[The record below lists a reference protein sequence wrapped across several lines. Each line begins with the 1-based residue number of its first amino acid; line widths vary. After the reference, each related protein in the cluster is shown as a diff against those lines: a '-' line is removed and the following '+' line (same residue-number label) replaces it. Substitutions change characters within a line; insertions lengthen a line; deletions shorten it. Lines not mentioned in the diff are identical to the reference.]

1 MDNPA
6 AEAGGGPVRRVP
18 SRATSTAATSHA
30 AGQVATLAPQVPGAR
45 PAIPGRRVV
54 VTGMGA
60 ISPLGL
66 DVERTWRAVLAGQS
80 GVSLIT
86 AFDPDSSPVRIA
98 AEVKGFDPVATF
110 GRRRARHLDRVVQ
123 LALVATKE
131 AIDASKLDVSAFAE
145 RTGVVYATGIGGI
158 RTLEDGIRT
167 LIARGP
173 EWVNP
178 YVVPTMIPN
187 MAAGEIAMEWQLL
200 GYNCCT
206 VTACSASAHAI
217 GTAFDAIRLGRAD
230 VMVCGGSEAAVTPVG
245 VAGFAAM
252 KALSTRNDE
261 PERASRPFD
270 AERDG
275 FVMGEGAATLVL
287 EERELALGRGAPV
300 LAELVGYGATADAYH
315 MTQPHPSGDGA
326 ARAMQAAIA
335 EAGISP
341 GDVGYVNA
349 HGTSTPPN
357 DKVETLAL
365 KKVFGRDM
373 PLVSSTKSMTGHTLG
388 AAGALESVLSIL
400 ALRESV
406 APPTTNLEN
415 PDPACDLDYVP
426 NAARAAEIRYA
437 MTNSFGFGGHN
448 AVLIFGRPD

>member
-1 MDNPA
+1 MDN
-6 AEAGGGPVRRVP
+6 
-18 SRATSTAATSHA
+18 
-30 AGQVATLAPQVPGAR
+30 
-45 PAIPGRRVV
+45 RRVV

-66 DVERTWRAVLAGQS
+66 DVEQTWHALIAGRS
-80 GVSLIT
+80 GVRTIT
-86 AFDPDSSPVRIA
+86 AFDPQGSDVRIA
-98 AEVKGFDPVATF
+98 AEVPGFDAAGFF

-131 AIDASKLDVSAFAE
+131 AIEVSKLDVAVAPE
-145 RTGVVYATGIGGI
+145 RTGVVYASGIGGI
-158 RTLEDGIRT
+158 RTLEDGIRV
-167 LIARGP
+167 LITRGA

-178 YVVPTMIPN
+178 YVVPMMIPN

-230 VMVCGGSEAAVTPVG
+230 AMVCGGSEAAVTPVG
-245 VAGFAAM
+245 IAGFAAM

-270 AERDG
+270 AQRDG
-275 FVMGEGAATLVL
+275 FVLGEGAATLVI
-287 EERELALGRGAPV
+287 EEREFALRRGAPV

-315 MTQPHPSGDGA
+315 ITQPHPTGDGA
-326 ARAMQAAIA
+326 VRAMHAAIA
-335 EAGISP
+335 DAGLSP
-341 GDVGYVNA
+341 GDIDYVNA

-365 KKVFGRDM
+365 KRVFGAAV
-373 PLVSSTKSMTGHTLG
+373 PPVSSTKSMTGHTLG
-388 AAGALESVLSIL
+388 AAGALESVFSIL
-400 ALRESV
+400 ALQNSV
-406 APPTTNLEN
+406 VPPTINLEN
-415 PDPACDLDYVP
+415 PDPDCDLDYVA
-426 NAARAAEIRYA
+426 NRARSAQLRYV
-437 MTNSFGFGGHN
+437 MTNSLGFGGHN
-448 AVLIFGRPD
+448 ATLVFGQAGERAN

>member
-1 MDNPA
+1 M
-6 AEAGGGPVRRVP
+6 G
-18 SRATSTAATSHA
+18 S
-30 AGQVATLAPQVPGAR
+30 
-45 PAIPGRRVV
+45 RRVV
-54 VTGMGA
+54 VTGVGV

-66 DVERTWRAVLAGQS
+66 DVEQTWQALVAGRS
-80 GVSLIT
+80 GVGRIA
-86 AFDPDSSPVRIA
+86 AFDASNSPVEIA
-98 AEVKGFDPVATF
+98 AEVHGFDAGEVF

-131 AIDASKLDVSAFAE
+131 ALEASKLDVDSVSE
-145 RTGVVYATGIGGI
+145 RAGVIYATGIGGI
-158 RTLEDGIRT
+158 KTLEDGIRT
-167 LIARGP
+167 LVNRGP

-178 YVVPTMIPN
+178 YVVPMMIPN

-206 VTACSASAHAI
+206 VTACSASAHAV

-252 KALSTRNDE
+252 KALSTRNHD

-275 FVMGEGAATLVL
+275 FVLGEAAATLVL
-287 EERELALGRGAPV
+287 EEREFALRRGAPM

-326 ARAMQAAIA
+326 VRAMRAALA
-335 EAGISP
+335 DAGLETSDI
-341 GDVGYVNA
+341 GYVNA

-357 DKVETLAL
+357 DKIETLAL
-365 KKVFGRDM
+365 KRLFGEKV
-373 PLVSSTKSMTGHTLG
+373 PPVSSTKSMTGHTLG
-388 AAGALESVLSIL
+388 AAGALESVFCIL
-400 ALRESV
+400 AMQKSV
-406 APPTTNLEN
+406 VPPTTNLEN
-415 PDPACDLDYVP
+415 PDPACDLDYVA
-426 NAARAAEIRYA
+426 NVARRAELRYV
-437 MTNSFGFGGHN
+437 MNNSLGFGGHN
-448 AVLIFGRPD
+448 ASLIFGQIVEGGERNRQG

>member
-1 MDNPA
+1 M
-6 AEAGGGPVRRVP
+6 G
-18 SRATSTAATSHA
+18 S
-30 AGQVATLAPQVPGAR
+30 
-45 PAIPGRRVV
+45 RRVV
-54 VTGMGA
+54 VTGVGV

-66 DVERTWRAVLAGQS
+66 DVEQTWQALVAGRS
-80 GVSLIT
+80 GVGRIA
-86 AFDPDSSPVRIA
+86 AFDASNSPVQIA
-98 AEVKGFDPVATF
+98 AEVHGFDPAQAF

-131 AIDASKLDVSAFAE
+131 ALEASKLDVDSVSE
-145 RTGVVYATGIGGI
+145 RAGVVYATGIGGI
-158 RTLEDGIRT
+158 KTLEDGIRT
-167 LIARGP
+167 LVSRGP

-178 YVVPTMIPN
+178 YVVPMMIPN

-206 VTACSASAHAI
+206 VTACSASAHAV

-252 KALSTRNDE
+252 KALSTRNHD
-261 PERASRPFD
+261 PQRASRPFD

-275 FVMGEGAATLVL
+275 FVLGEAAATLVL
-287 EERELALGRGAPV
+287 EEREFALRRGAPV

-326 ARAMQAAIA
+326 VRAMQAALA
-335 EAGISP
+335 DAGLETSDI
-341 GDVGYVNA
+341 GYVNA

-357 DKVETLAL
+357 DRIETVAL
-365 KKVFGRDM
+365 KRLFGDKV

-388 AAGALESVLSIL
+388 AAGALESVFCIL
-400 ALRESV
+400 AMQKSLV
-406 APPTTNLEN
+406 PPTTNLEN
-415 PDPACDLDYVP
+415 PDPACDLDYVA
-426 NAARAAEIRYA
+426 NVARRAELGYV
-437 MTNSFGFGGHN
+437 MNNSLGFGGHN
-448 AVLIFGRPD
+448 ASLIFGQVVEAGERSRQG